1 MGPEASREL
10 SSPIGLSPAGRS
22 AARPSQFSDSHWRSL
37 RFFNAYRIAV
47 ALLMFAVA
55 GFFGE
60 TTFLGAADRA
70 AFFYLSFGYVLFG
83 LFCFVPARWRRP
95 DLDWQLTVQVTGDI
109 AFVVLMMH
117 LSGGIVSGVGL
128 LLLAVLAGAGLI
140 SRGRLTLFYASLASI
155 AVLLQHTYQVLA
167 ADAVGSQYIQA
178 GFLSIGFFATAWVA
192 HVLASYTVQSERL
205 AAQRE
210 VDLANMAEV
219 NQLVIRDMDT
229 GVVVIDAEGRIRSR
243 NAKADSLLGPFDSDQ
258 MEDTLRDRAPALAGR
273 IARWREMSAADY
285 EPDTTL
291 ISGKP
296 VSVRFVPVGRHGSV
310 GAVLFLEDLTRV
322 EAQARQMKLA
332 SLGRLTAN
340 IAHEIRNP
348 LSAISHATELLQEET
363 GLNDT
368 ANRLLSIVHDNTQR
382 LDRMVQDVLK
392 LNRRDRALTE
402 HFSVADF
409 LRTFVQQFCSI
420 ERIDAQILRLEMTP
434 QSAIGPAVS
443 FDRSHLNQVM
453 WNLCRNALRYCR
465 SNPGSIVVRVDE
477 GSRAD
482 RVRLSVVD
490 DGPGIAA
497 QYRLHLF
504 EPFFTTVATGTGLGL
519 YIAREVCEANGASL
533 AYVESAAGG
542 HFCVECRK
550 VEPLLIHTQ

>member
-1 MGPEASREL
+1 MGTEVSPDL
-10 SSPIGLSPAGRS
+10 SGRFGLDP
-22 AARPSQFSDSHWRSL
+22 AARVQPPNSQFSLSHWRSL
-37 RFFNAYRIAV
+37 EYFNAYRVVV
-47 ALLMFAVA
+47 ALLMFTAA
-55 GFFGE
+55 GFLSD
-60 TTFLGAADRA
+60 TSFLGSVDRT
-70 AFFYLSFGYVLFG
+70 AFFYASFGYVVFA
-83 LFCFVPARWRRP
+83 LFCIVPARLRRP

-109 AFVVLMMH
+109 AFIVLMMH
-117 LSGGIVSGVGL
+117 WSGGIVSGLGL

-140 SRGRLTLFYASLASI
+140 SRGRLTLFYAALASI

-243 NAKADSLLGPFDSDQ
+243 NAKADNLLGPFDSER
-258 MEDTLRDRAPALAGR
+258 MENTLRNRAPELAGR
-273 IARWREMSAADY
+273 LLRWRESAAVDC
-285 EPDTTL
+285 EPTTTL

-296 VSVRFVPVGRHGSV
+296 VSARFVAVGRHGSV

-322 EAQARQMKLA
+322 QAQARQMKLA

-348 LSAISHATELLQEET
+348 LSAISHATELLQEEA

-368 ANRLLSIVHDNTQR
+368 ASRLLSIIHENTQR

-392 LNRRDRALTE
+392 LNRRDRAHTE
-402 HFSVADF
+402 HFPMAEF
-409 LRTFVQQFCSI
+409 LRTFAQQFCSI
-420 ERIDAQILRLEMTP
+420 ERIDAQVLRLELGLEPT
-434 QSAIGPAVS
+434 IS

-465 SNPGSIVVRVDE
+465 GLPGSVLVRVGA
-477 GSRAD
+477 GSRND
-482 RVRLSVVD
+482 RVRLSIVD
-490 DGPGIAA
+490 DGPGIAP
-497 QYRLHLF
+497 QYRAHLF

-533 AYVESAAGG
+533 EYVESAAGG
-542 HFCVECRK
+542 HFCVECRR
-550 VEPLLIHTQ
+550 VEPV

>member
-1 MGPEASREL
+1 MGPDASPDL
-10 SSPIGLSPAGRS
+10 PSIGLSSLTRAVFV
-22 AARPSQFSDSHWRSL
+22 PSRFSVSHWRSL
-37 RFFNAYRIAV
+37 RFFNAYRVAV
-47 ALLMFAVA
+47 ALLMFIVG
-55 GFFGE
+55 GFLGDSS
-60 TTFLGAADRA
+60 FLGAGDRV
-70 AFFYLSFGYVLFG
+70 AFFYASLGYVVFG
-83 LFCFVPARWRRP
+83 LVCFVPARLRQP

-109 AFVVLMMH
+109 VFIVLMMH

-140 SRGRLTLFYASLASI
+140 SRGRLTLFYAALASI

-178 GFLSIGFFATAWVA
+178 GFLSIGYFATAWVA

-210 VDLANMAEV
+210 IDLANMAEV

-229 GVVVIDAEGRIRSR
+229 GVVVIDTEGRIRSR
-243 NAKADSLLGPFDSDQ
+243 NAKADTLLGPFDPNQ
-258 MEDTLRDRAPALAGR
+258 MEDTLRNRAPALAGR
-273 IARWREMSAADY
+273 IARWREMPATDC
-285 EPDTTL
+285 EPATTL
-291 ISGKP
+291 ISGKS
-296 VSVRFVPVGRHGSV
+296 VSVRFVPVGRHGAI

-322 EAQARQMKLA
+322 QAQARQMKLA

-348 LSAISHATELLQEET
+348 LSAISHATELLQEEA

-368 ANRLLSIVHDNTQR
+368 ANRLLSIIHDNTQR
-382 LDRMVQDVLK
+382 LDRMVQDVLR
-392 LNRRDRALTE
+392 LNRRDRAHTE
-402 HFSVADF
+402 HFGVGAF

-420 ERIDAQILRLEMTP
+420 ERIDAQILRLE
-434 QSAIGPAVS
+434 IGSEPAVS

-465 SNPGSIVVRVDE
+465 RLPGSIRVQV
-477 GSRAD
+477 GHGVRAD
-482 RVRLSVVD
+482 RVRLSVID

-497 QYRLHLF
+497 HDRIHLF

-519 YIAREVCEANGASL
+519 YIAREVCEANDASL
-533 AYVESAAGG
+533 EYVESTAGG
-542 HFCVECRK
+542 HFCVECRR
-550 VEPLLIHTQ
+550 VEPV

>member
-1 MGPEASREL
+1 MGADASRDL
-10 SSPIGLSPAGRS
+10 SASLRLS
-22 AARPSQFSDSHWRSL
+22 AAGIEATVPSRFSISHWRSL
-37 RFFNAYRIAV
+37 RFFNAYRVAV
-47 ALLMFAVA
+47 ALLMVLAAAFSGDAS
-55 GFFGE
+55 
-60 TTFLGAADRA
+60 FLGAADRA
-70 AFFYLSFGYVLFG
+70 AFFSLSFGYVLFG
-83 LFCFVPARWRRP
+83 LFCFVPARLRRP

-109 AFVVLMMH
+109 VFIVAMMH

-167 ADAVGSQYIQA
+167 SDAVGSQFIQA
-178 GFLSIGFFATAWVA
+178 GFLSTGFFATAWVA

-243 NAKADSLLGPFDSDQ
+243 NAKAESLLGPFDSDQ
-258 MEDTLRDRAPALAGR
+258 MENTLRNRAPALAGR
-273 IARWREMSAADY
+273 IARWREKSAADR
-285 EPDTTL
+285 EPATTL
-291 ISGKP
+291 IAGKP
-296 VSVRFVPVGRHGSV
+296 VAVRFVPVGRDGSV

-322 EAQARQMKLA
+322 QAQARQMKLA

-348 LSAISHATELLQEET
+348 LSAISHATELLQEEA
-363 GLNDT
+363 GFDET
-368 ANRLLSIVHDNTQR
+368 AARLLSIIHDNTQR

-392 LNRRDRALTE
+392 LNRRDRAHTE
-402 HFSVADF
+402 HFCVADF

-420 ERIDAQILRLEMTP
+420 ERIDPQVLRLEIALQTGIETMV
-434 QSAIGPAVS
+434 A

-465 SNPGSIVVRVDE
+465 GLPGSIVVRVDR
-477 GSRAD
+477 GAGAD
-482 RVRLSVVD
+482 RVRLSVID

-497 QYRLHLF
+497 QHRVHLF

-533 AYVESAAGG
+533 DYVESAAAG
-542 HFCVECRK
+542 HFCVECRR
-550 VEPLLIHTQ
+550 VEPV